1 MPELSI
7 FILVLVGVGF
17 MTLLVISLIARGA
30 WGVARSHRAIGEAI
44 VERATTPT
52 WVKDLLPVIDA
63 GERLKLVG
71 ASLEG
76 IPALRCNA
84 CGHVDPRLTEF
95 CQQCGERLIEE
106 HRAADE
112 AQSILG

>member
-1 MPELSI
+1 M
-7 FILVLVGVGF
+7 
-17 MTLLVISLIARGA
+17 
-30 WGVARSHRAIGEAI
+30 ARSHRVIGAAI
-44 VERATTPT
+44 VERATPPT

-63 GERLKLVG
+63 GERLELVG

-84 CGHVDPRLTEF
+84 CSHVDPRPTEF

-106 HRAADE
+106 HGAADE
-112 AQSILG
+112 SQRILG